1 MSLSYR
7 HKQTVII
14 FIVCI
19 LGVGVAGYA
28 VYGKSWQ
35 NKTPDAQRNGVVDV
49 VSTDTTPIAN
59 TDDWK
64 NQFLI
69 SSTSAE
75 KSFKGTTL
83 ANTEPK
89 EPETITGQ
97 FGKRFFEQYMIL
109 KQSNLTENPEAVK
122 AVVDQNIANLVAT
135 APQARIYDVREIS
148 LSQNSGSTEERGY
161 LNAVGTL
168 FSSYMP
174 KKDAATIALQALE
187 EDDRTKIK
195 EVESIATAYE
205 TILKQL
211 LLIPTPKSLA
221 GYQVKLVNAVSAVSF
236 ASKGMTNVFADPL
249 QSIPALAVYEK
260 SIGQFRDALLDLKFF
275 FNQRNIQFSNNEPAI
290 IIFSMTN

>member
-19 LGVGVAGYA
+19 LGVGAAGYA

-35 NKTPDAQRNGVVDV
+35 NKTPNIPTNEVVG
-49 VSTDTTPIAN
+49 TTPTEASTIPDAS
-59 TDDWK
+59 DWK
-64 NQFLI
+64 KQFLT
-69 SSTSAE
+69 SSTST
-75 KSFKGTTL
+75 KSTFKS
-83 ANTEPK
+83 ADVADVEPK
-89 EPETITGQ
+89 EPETVTGQ
-97 FGKRFFEQYMIL
+97 FGRRFFEQYMIL

-122 AVVDQNIANLVAT
+122 AVVDQNIANLVEA
-135 APQARIYDVREIS
+135 APQARVYDVREIS
-148 LSQNSGSTEERGY
+148 ISQNSGSIEERNY
-161 LNAVGTL
+161 MNAVGTL
-168 FSSYMP
+168 FSLYMP

-187 EDDRTKIK
+187 QDDRTKIK

-211 LLIPTPKSLA
+211 LSIPTPKSLA